1 MSPAEVA
8 SALQL
13 ACAGQRVRDDG
24 ALLRAILA
32 EALRALGESHP
43 TTAALP
49 VGGFRYEVRAD
60 GQPARPVTDAAAG
73 TVQAEAIWRVW
84 GRRAACYDRWT
95 ASEVAAFPDRY
106 QGGSEPSDPH
116 PLGHA

>member
-1 MSPAEVA
+1 MTPAGVA

-24 ALLRAILA
+24 ALLRALLA

-43 TTAALP
+43 VTAALP
-49 VGGFRYEVRAD
+49 VDGFRYEVRAD
-60 GQPARPVTDAAAG
+60 GQPPRPVTDSDAG
-73 TVQAEAIWRVW
+73 VLQAEAIWRVW
-84 GRRAACYDRWT
+84 GVRAACYDRWT
-95 ASEVAAFPDRY
+95 AAEVAAFPDRY
-106 QGGSEPSDPH
+106 HGEDNDPH

>member
-1 MSPAEVA
+1 MTPAEVA
-8 SALQL
+8 AALQL

-24 ALLRAILA
+24 ALLRALLA

-43 TTAALP
+43 VTAALP
-49 VGGFRYEVRAD
+49 VGGFRFEVRTPDA
-60 GQPARPVTDAAAG
+60 PARPVTDADAG

-84 GRRAACYDRWT
+84 GVRAACYDRWT
-95 ASEVAAFPDRY
+95 ARDVAAFPDRY
-106 QGGSEPSDPH
+106 QGSSEPESH

>member
-1 MSPAEVA
+1 MTADRVA

-13 ACAGQRVRDDG
+13 ACSGQRMREDG
-24 ALLRAILA
+24 PLLRAVLA

-49 VGGFRYEVRAD
+49 VDGFRFEVRAE
-60 GQPARPVTDAAAG
+60 GQPPRPVTDADAG
-73 TVQAEAIWRVW
+73 VLQAEALWRVW
-84 GRRAACYDRWT
+84 GVRAACYDRWT
-95 ASEVAAFPDRY
+95 ARDVAVFPDRY
-106 QGGSEPSDPH
+106 QGHDVDPD

>member
-1 MSPAEVA
+1 MTPAEVA

-13 ACAGQRVRDDG
+13 ACAGQRVRDDA
-24 ALLRAILA
+24 ALLRALLA

-43 TTAALP
+43 VTAALP

-60 GQPARPVTDAAAG
+60 DAPPRPVTDAAAG
-73 TVQAEAIWRVW
+73 TVQAEALWRVW

-95 ASEVAAFPDRY
+95 AAEVAAFPDAF
-106 QGGSEPSDPH
+106 QGAPDTDAH
-116 PLGHA
+116 TLGHA

>member
-13 ACAGQRVRDDG
+13 ACAGQRVREDG
-24 ALLRAILA
+24 ALLRAVLA

-43 TTAALP
+43 VTAALP
-49 VGGFRYEVRAD
+49 VDGFRYEVRAE
-60 GQPARPVTDAAAG
+60 GQCPRPVTDAAAG
-73 TVQAEAIWRVW
+73 TVQAEALWRVW

-106 QGGSEPSDPH
+106 QGADIDPH

>member
-1 MSPAEVA
+1 MTPAEVA

-24 ALLRAILA
+24 ALLRAVLA

-43 TTAALP
+43 VTAALP
-49 VGGFRYEVRAD
+49 VDGFRYEVRAE
-60 GQPARPVTDAAAG
+60 GQPPRPVTDAAAG
-73 TVQAEAIWRVW
+73 TVQAEALWRVW
-84 GRRAACYDRWT
+84 GVRAACYDRWT

-106 QGGSEPSDPH
+106 QGADIDPH